1 MAEKYPTV
9 ILIYLL
15 SFAVALGIFLTGHH
29 PTAFAI
35 IFIVWAILA
44 VWVRRP

>member
-29 PTAFAI
+29 AIAFTI
-35 IFIVWAILA
+35 IFIAWAILA
-44 VWVRRP
+44 TWLRRR